1 MKKSICAIG
10 LGMIL
15 LGGLAGCGWGAG
27 SEDAVT
33 VTVWTANYHDKT
45 FVEQNVNEW
54 NSTIGREEHIYIDY
68 QVKDDVVVA
77 LEQAFAAGEAPDLF
91 PILGNKLEN
100 YVQEERI
107 AAIEDM
113 PGGRELVAGY
123 EGLLAPYKHT
133 YDGKTYILPNSAI
146 TYGLVYNKE
155 MFEEAGLVDENG
167 EAKPPETLAE
177 LREYAKILTNPDKN
191 EYGIIFPGKYSDW
204 FSDDVLKPASASTRC
219 FGYDPVTGFY
229 DYGSLVPMMETILG
243 IKEDGSCVPGTE
255 KIDND
260 PARARFAEGGIG
272 MYFSASYDY
281 SVFTNQ
287 YPAKIEWG
295 VAPYPVEDPETA
307 RKQFSGYN
315 GYLAINKESTKV
327 KDPEALMKVYQW
339 FYSDEI
345 AVRAYEEGINLPTDM
360 ALVEDVNLDGEKRQ
374 WQEYAALLEVSAPT
388 PMQMPF
394 DIDERPTPQE
404 IWTEYIWTG
413 KISVEELPEVCD
425 KISEMMNEGVLRYQR
440 ENPDFDPSP
449 FILPAWEGTSKR

>member
-1 MKKSICAIG
+1 MKKGICAIG
-10 LGMIL
+10 LSMA
-15 LGGLAGCGWGAG
+15 LAVGTVGCGWGADSG
-27 SEDAVT
+27 DTVT
-33 VTVWTANYHDKT
+33 VTVWTGNYHDKT

-54 NSTIGREEHIYIDY
+54 NSTVGKKEHIYIEY
-68 QVKDDVVVA
+68 QVKDDLVGD
-77 LEQAFAAGEAPDLF
+77 LEQAFVSGEAPDLF
-91 PILGNKLEN
+91 PVLGNNLEN
-100 YVQEERI
+100 YVREERI

-113 PGGRELVAGY
+113 PGGREMVAGY
-123 EGLLAPYKHT
+123 EDLLAPYKHT
-133 YDGKTYILPNSAI
+133 YDGKTYVLPNSSI

-155 MFEEAGLVDENG
+155 MFENAGLVDENG
-167 EAKPPETLAE
+167 EAKPPETLEE
-177 LREYAKILTNPDKN
+177 LREYAKILTDPDKN

-204 FSDDVLKPASASTRC
+204 FSDDVLEPASASSRYY
-219 FGYDPVTGFY
+219 FGYDPVTGLY
-229 DYGSLVPMMETILG
+229 DYSSLIPMMETILG

-260 PARARFAEGGIG
+260 PARALFAEGGIG

-287 YPAKIEWG
+287 YPAKIDWG

-315 GYLAINKESTKV
+315 SYLAINKESTEV
-327 KDPEALMKVYQW
+327 KDQEALMEVYQW

-345 AVRAYEEGINLPTDM
+345 AVRAYEEGINLPTNM
-360 ALVEDVNLDGEKRQ
+360 ALVEDITLDKEKRQ

-394 DIDERPTPQE
+394 NIGERPTPQE

-413 KISVEELPEVCD
+413 EISVEELTE
-425 KISEMMNEGVLRYQR
+425 E
-440 ENPDFDPSP
+440 
-449 FILPAWEGTSKR
+449 